1 MSQTKATILITGG
14 SGYIGSLLTP
24 FLLNSNYK
32 VIVLDNLFYNQTTL
46 MDCFADTN
54 FSFYKGSISN
64 IELLKKLISKSDI
77 IIPLAAIV
85 GAPASKKYFELS
97 KNFNLEAPT
106 AMIKLISKNQKVI
119 FPTTN
124 SGYGIGDK
132 DSYCDETSKLRP
144 ISDYGK
150 HKVIIEDMLLQT
162 GNAITLRLATV
173 FGMSP
178 RMRSDLLVNNF
189 VFNALK
195 DGYLILFEEHFRRN
209 YIHVRD
215 VVNTFKYSIDNYDRM
230 KNQPFNVGLSDAN
243 LTKRQLAEKI
253 KSFLPE
259 TYIHSAKVGE
269 DLDKRDY
276 YVSNKKIESLGWKA
290 KFSLDF
296 GIKELINGYQVMNFN
311 KYSNLS

>member
-1 MSQTKATILITGG
+1 
-14 SGYIGSLLTP
+14 
-24 FLLNSNYK
+24 
-32 VIVLDNLFYNQTTL
+32 
-46 MDCFADTN
+46 
-54 FSFYKGSISN
+54 
-64 IELLKKLISKSDI
+64 
-77 IIPLAAIV
+77 
-85 GAPASKKYFELS
+85 
-97 KNFNLEAPT
+97 
-106 AMIKLISKNQKVI
+106 
-119 FPTTN
+119 
-124 SGYGIGDK
+124 
-132 DSYCDETSKLRP
+132 
-144 ISDYGK
+144 
-150 HKVIIEDMLLQT
+150 MLLQT

-215 VVNTFKYSIDNYDRM
+215 GVNTFKYSIDNYDRM
-230 KNQPFNVGLSDAN
+230 KKQPFNVGLSDAN

-253 KSFLPE
+253 KFFLPE